1 LYTKTYE
8 PPLEIVNRG
17 VMPITVVISIASVS
31 IFVPHKHHWCSLV
44 HNHTLK
50 RTPDIL
56 TSQVVM
62 DKLRMLIIIHWEKDK
77 EEEIKRHKNLA
88 EKHREYVRCI
98 ET

>member
-1 LYTKTYE
+1 
-8 PPLEIVNRG
+8 
-17 VMPITVVISIASVS
+17 
-31 IFVPHKHHWCSLV
+31 
-44 HNHTLK
+44 
-50 RTPDIL
+50 
-56 TSQVVM
+56 M